1 MLVLGLFCAELLL
14 CVLLEISVV
23 YALLIGLLLFLFH
36 GRRQGFGWRALG
48 EMALSGVKAAKS
60 ILLVFL
66 LIGILTALW
75 RACGTIPLI
84 ICHAVS
90 LIRPGTL
97 LPAIF
102 LLNCAVSMLTG
113 TSLGTAATMGVVC
126 MTVARSMGISPAL
139 AGGAILSGVYFG
151 DRCSPVSTSALLVS
165 ELTGTDIYENL
176 RGMLRTALV
185 PFLLSCALYALPCFA
200 RGGSG
205 GAPDLWPL
213 FGRVMRLHGSA
224 LLPAVLLLA
233 LSFLHVD
240 VKKAMSASIAAALL
254 LCLTVQRMPLS
265 DIFAFSLWGYVSED
279 PEAAAMLNGG
289 GVASMLR
296 VAVIVCVSSSYTG
309 IFQKIGL
316 LDQIEAGITA
326 TSRRITPFGAMLLT
340 SAAVGVIACN
350 QTLTILL
357 THQICGRTE
366 DDPQALAIDLENT
379 AVVIAPLVPWSI
391 AGAVP
396 LASVG
401 APLSSIPLAF
411 FLYLLPAVTWIREL
425 RAARTGAP
433 AS

>member
-1 MLVLGLFCAELLL
+1 
-14 CVLLEISVV
+14 
-23 YALLIGLLLFLFH
+23 
-36 GRRQGFGWRALG
+36 
-48 EMALSGVKAAKS
+48 
-60 ILLVFL
+60 
-66 LIGILTALW
+66 
-75 RACGTIPLI
+75 
-84 ICHAVS
+84 
-90 LIRPGTL
+90 
-97 LPAIF
+97 
-102 LLNCAVSMLTG
+102 
-113 TSLGTAATMGVVC
+113 MGVVC
-126 MTVARSMGISPAL
+126 MTVVRSMGISPAL

-165 ELTGTDIYENL
+165 ELTGTNIYENI

-240 VKKAMSASIAAALL
+240 VKKAMSASIAVALL

-296 VAVIVCVSSSYTG
+296 VAAIVCVSSSYTG
-309 IFQKIGL
+309 IFQRTGL
-316 LDQIEAGITA
+316 LDQIEAGMTA
-326 TSRRITPFGAMLLT
+326 ASRRITPFGAMLLT

-425 RAARTGAP
+425 WAARAGAP